1 LATNLPNGL
10 TVARLCLGPVVLACL
25 LAGQVATAFYVFLAA
40 MITDLYDG
48 YLARKSHSVTEF
60 GKLMDP
66 LADKV
71 LISLSLVGLILLRVP
86 FVGIWMAAAI
96 IGREL
101 LILGWRTGAV
111 KSGDGFVTS
120 RMAKWKTASQMAW
133 VALVLLYLTIR
144 SHSGTAPSAAD
155 GGIGGAF
162 LWACGLAVVILT
174 LVSGAEYLLNGRQ
187 KTGELIP

>member
-1 LATNLPNGL
+1 MAMNLPNGL
-10 TVARLCLGPVVLACL
+10 TVARLFLGPVILACL
-25 LAGQVATAFYVFLAA
+25 LAGQIAVAFYLFVAA

-48 YLARKSHSVTEF
+48 YLARRSHSVTEF

-71 LISLSLVGLILLRVP
+71 LVSLALVGFVLLRVP

-120 RMAKWKTASQMAW
+120 RMAKWKTAAQMAW
-133 VALVLLYLTIR
+133 VALILLYLTL
-144 SHSGTAPSAAD
+144 HAYAGNAPSD
-155 GGIGGAF
+155 SGGDAGSVV
-162 LWACGLAVVILT
+162 LWILGLGTVVIT
-174 LVSGAEYLLNGRQ
+174 LASGAEYILNGRQ
-187 KTGELIP
+187 RAGEVAS